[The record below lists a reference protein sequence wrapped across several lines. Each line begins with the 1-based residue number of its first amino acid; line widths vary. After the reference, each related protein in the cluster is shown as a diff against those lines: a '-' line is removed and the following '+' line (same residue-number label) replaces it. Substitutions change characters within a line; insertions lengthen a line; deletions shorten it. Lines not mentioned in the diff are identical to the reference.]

1 MPTDPKIDRES
12 GAQNNNI
19 GAIKPEIEPL
29 SWKFWQKRR
38 YIVVLMA
45 FLGFFN
51 VYSLRVNLSVG
62 IVAMTE
68 YRTVYYPNGTVG
80 YEQEFA
86 WDSKDRGLILSS
98 FFWGYILTQFI
109 GGLLGSKIGGNLVFG
124 IGIAVTSIL
133 TLLTPL
139 AAKAGVG
146 SLVAVRLIE
155 GIFEGVTFPCI
166 HAVWSRWAPPLE
178 RSRMA
183 TIAFAGNYAGT
194 IVSMPVSGILANEF
208 GWESCFYVFGA
219 IGCVWYVLWII
230 IVRESPDKDKYIS
243 KDELRYIQD
252 SLGSNTKASIKHPWK
267 DIFTSKA
274 VYAISASHF
283 AENWGFYTMLTQL
296 PSFLKDTLGYKLEK
310 AGFLAGAPYLAMGIL
325 LAIAGYL
332 ADICQVKG
340 YLTTTQVRRYFN
352 CGGFLA
358 QTVFLMTAA
367 YLMSPTG
374 TIACIII
381 AIGLGAFSWCGF
393 AVNHLDIAP
402 QHASVLM
409 GISNTFG
416 TIPGIVS
423 PTLTGFIVLNSSA
436 EEWQIVFMISAGV
449 YLFGCVIYWMWATG
463 EVQPWAQKTSS
474 SESKPKPA
482 DTATYVGYAN
492 EGLEMSE

>member
-1 MPTDPKIDRES
+1 MGGIV
-12 GAQNNNI
+12 
-19 GAIKPEIEPL
+19 PEIVPL
-29 SWKFWQKRR
+29 SWKLWQKRR

-45 FLGFFN
+45 FLGLFN

-68 YRTVYYPNGTVG
+68 NRTVYYPNGTIG
-80 YEQEFA
+80 YEQEFS

-98 FFWGYILTQFI
+98 FFWGYIMTQIF
-109 GGLLGSKIGGNLVFG
+109 GGLLGSKFGGNLVFG
-124 IGIAVTSIL
+124 IGVFVTSVL

-146 SLVAVRLIE
+146 ALISVRLIE
-155 GIFEGVTFPCI
+155 GIFEGVTFPCM
-166 HAVWSRWAPPLE
+166 HAVLSHWAPPFE

-183 TIAFAGNYAGT
+183 TIGFAGTYAGT
-194 IVSMPVSGILANEF
+194 VISMPASGILANQF

-219 IGCVWYVLWII
+219 IGCAWYVLWII

-243 KDELRYIQD
+243 KDELRYIQE
-252 SLGSNTKASIKHPWK
+252 SLGSNTSRSNKHPWK

-283 AENWGFYTMLTQL
+283 AECWGFYTMLTQL
-296 PSFLKDTLGYKLEK
+296 PSFLKDTLGYELEK
-310 AGFLAGAPYLAMGIL
+310 AGFLAAAPYLAMGFL
-325 LAIAGYL
+325 LTIAGYL
-332 ADICQVKG
+332 ADMCQVKG

-358 QTVFLMTAA
+358 QTVFLMLAA

-374 TIACIII
+374 TIACIIA
-381 AIGLGAFSWCGF
+381 AIGLGAFAMCGF
-393 AVNHLDIAP
+393 SVNHLDIAP
-402 QHASVLM
+402 QYASVLM

-423 PTLTGFIVLNSSA
+423 PALTGFIVVNSSRD
-436 EEWQIVFMISAGV
+436 EWQIVFMISAGV

-463 EVQPWAQKTSS
+463 EVQPWAQKTLS
-474 SESKPKPA
+474 SESNNKPKSP
-482 DTATYVGYAN
+482 DTAHGHEN
-492 EGLEMSE
+492 DGLEINHSFE